1 MLSRHLNVLSNFNF
15 SPTTMSKTVSVL
27 NNVYK
32 AGAKAKLYMV
42 LQLIDPL
49 LFVLSSKSQVL
60 Y

>member
-1 MLSRHLNVLSNFNF
+1 
-15 SPTTMSKTVSVL
+15 MSKTVSVL